1 MAIWRRGC
9 GPGTVGD
16 VEERERYEDDRQL
29 LFIVLFDLRALLARL
44 VAFVEGGG
52 DDGQEEEGEAEDP
65 EL

>member
-1 MAIWRRGC
+1 M
-9 GPGTVGD
+9 
-16 VEERERYEDDRQL
+16 EERERYEDDRQL